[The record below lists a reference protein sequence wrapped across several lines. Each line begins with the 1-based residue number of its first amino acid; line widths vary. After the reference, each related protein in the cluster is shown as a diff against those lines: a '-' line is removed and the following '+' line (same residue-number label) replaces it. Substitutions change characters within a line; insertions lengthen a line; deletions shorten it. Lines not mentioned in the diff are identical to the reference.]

1 MYFNCSAYAANG
13 PAPADLSRE
22 LVSPTARLRAPLRAR
37 SIRAHARAA
46 YALSAT
52 REGASPHSCSRR

>member
-1 MYFNCSAYAANG
+1 MYFNCFRPSAAQAAKAG
-13 PAPADLSRE
+13 APVARD
-22 LVSPTARLRAPLRAR
+22 VSDWPPDAAVAR
-37 SIRAHARAA
+37 

>member
-1 MYFNCSAYAANG
+1 MQIN
-13 PAPADLSRE
+13 APADGVRRPCGAERALHAH
-22 LVSPTARLRAPLRAR
+22 VSDPGPSAGRCV
-37 SIRAHARAA
+37 S

>member
-1 MYFNCSAYAANG
+1 MYFNCFIVQRGAGCLAARAG
-13 PAPADLSRE
+13 GVR
-22 LVSPTARLRAPLRAR
+22 RLRLGALRAVV
-37 SIRAHARAA
+37 RAGAKR

>member
-1 MYFNCSAYAANG
+1 MYFNCFKAQHRAGRAGST
-13 PAPADLSRE
+13 PAVLG
-22 LVSPTARLRAPLRAR
+22 VSNWALDTRAR
-37 SIRAHARAA
+37 RARGCGIAR